1 MQRSEAPVT
10 AVCRKDAESSVL
22 ASNDG
27 STCVYNWITK
37 CVEAELTGARPR
49 YAHQEL
55 TVVLGT
61 EEKINRVV
69 MSTGRVHTAGYDGV
83 VRQYAL
89 D

>member
-1 MQRSEAPVT
+1 MVLVSGKTKSWCREPVQRMQRSEAPVN

-55 TVVLGT
+55 TVVL
-61 EEKINRVV
+61 
-69 MSTGRVHTAGYDGV
+69 
-83 VRQYAL
+83 
-89 D
+89 